1 MQVSNSFDNNVLL
14 PIIPFRRGLNRAKQT
29 SEKAKMRKGGG
40 GELFVIIHEKTTQ
53 KRQTVSIAAPRFCKL
68 STRGVGCSQYQ

>member
-40 GELFVIIHEKTTQ
+40 GNCLLLFMRKQ
-53 KRQTVSIAAPRFCKL
+53 PKKDRQ
-68 STRGVGCSQYQ
+68 